1 MKCMTDLIITLI
13 SVTYVKCKGHHHHH
27 HHHHHHYYN
36 YYGQETIPLVF
47 EYII

>member
-13 SVTYVKCKGHHHHH
+13 SVTYVKCEGRHDHD
-27 HHHHHHYYN
+27 HHHHYYN
-36 YYGQETIPLVF
+36 YYGQETILLVF